1 MSSGTPNPVEGRV
14 AKAAQAAL
22 DERKAVTA
30 IDVMEGIGWLA
41 RPAVDRWRQGRI
53 ECLEGAISASPSQ
66 LSAALGALER
76 WARASGLQPRETP
89 HVARTRDRRPL
100 RFSENGDPDT
110 ERVWRTLW
118 ASPVLSE
125 ARRRRLTEQE
135 SRPPDLVVVAALKDW
150 ECTECGGT
158 GDLLFMEGDGPLCLD
173 CADLGE
179 LVFLPSG
186 NTALSRRARKESKLA
201 AVVVR
206 FSRSRRRYERQ
217 GLLVQEGALARAE
230 AACLADEDAR
240 QVRREREAERRSAG
254 DEAFQQEFAAE
265 ILRLFPS
272 CRPDRAAEIAGHAG
286 TRGSGRV
293 GRSAAGRALEP
304 EAVTLAVVASV
315 RHSDTGYDG
324 LLMAGVHR
332 DEARARVRPEVE
344 GVLKAWRSPA
354 TPT

>member
-1 MSSGTPNPVEGRV
+1 VSTGTRNRVEGRV
-14 AKAAQAAL
+14 AEAAEAVL
-22 DERKAVTA
+22 GERKAVTA
-30 IDVMEGIGWLA
+30 IDVMVGIGWLA

-53 ECLEGAISASPSQ
+53 ECLEGAISADPSQ
-66 LSAALGALER
+66 LSAVLGALER
-76 WARASGLQPRETP
+76 WAEARGLQPSETA

-100 RFSENGDPDT
+100 RFSESGDPDT
-110 ERVWRTLW
+110 ERAWGTLW
-118 ASPVLSE
+118 ASPELSE
-125 ARRRRLTEQE
+125 AHRRRLADHE

-186 NTALSRRARKESKLA
+186 NTALTRRAKKESELA

-240 QVRREREAERRSAG
+240 QVRREREAERRPTG
-254 DEAFQQEFAAE
+254 DEAFQREFADR
-265 ILRLFPS
+265 ILGLFPS
-272 CRPDRAAEIAGHAG
+272 CPPDRAAEIAGHAG

-304 EAVTLAVVASV
+304 ETVTLAVVASV
-315 RHSDTGYDG
+315 RHRDTGYDG
-324 LLMAGVHR
+324 LLMAGVQR
-332 DEARARVRPEVE
+332 DEARARVRPEVDS
-344 GVLKAWRSPA
+344 VLGAWRSPI
-354 TPT
+354 TPK

>member
-1 MSSGTPNPVEGRV
+1 MAGQV
-14 AKAAQAAL
+14 AEAAEAAL
-22 DERKAVTA
+22 GERKAVTA
-30 IDVMEGIGWLA
+30 IDVMVGIGWLA

-53 ECLEGAISASPSQ
+53 ECLEGAISADPGQ

-76 WARASGLQPRETP
+76 WAGARGLQPIEAAY
-89 HVARTRDRRPL
+89 VARTRDRRPL
-100 RFSENGDPDT
+100 RFSESGDPDT

-118 ASPVLSE
+118 ASPELSE
-125 ARRRRLTEQE
+125 AQRRRLTEQE
-135 SRPPDLVVVAALKDW
+135 SRPPDLLVVAALKDW

-186 NTALSRRARKESKLA
+186 NTALSRRAKKESELA

-217 GLLVQEGALARAE
+217 GLLVQEGALTRAE
-230 AACLADEDAR
+230 AACLADEDTR
-240 QVRREREAERRSAG
+240 QVRREREAERRPAG
-254 DEAFQQEFAAE
+254 DEALQREFAAE

-272 CRPDRAAEIAGHAG
+272 CPPDRAAEIAGHAG
-286 TRGSGRV
+286 TRDSGRV

-315 RHSDTGYDG
+315 RHRDTGYDR

-332 DEARARVRPEVE
+332 DEARARVRPGVE
-344 GVLKAWRSPA
+344 SVLETWRSPT